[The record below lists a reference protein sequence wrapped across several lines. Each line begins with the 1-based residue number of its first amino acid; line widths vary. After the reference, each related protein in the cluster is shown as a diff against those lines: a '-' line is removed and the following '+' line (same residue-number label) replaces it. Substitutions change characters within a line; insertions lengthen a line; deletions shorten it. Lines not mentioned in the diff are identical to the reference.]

1 MNEIAL
7 NGKTFEEI
15 ISKEQIEELVQGL
28 SDQINADYKDKKPI
42 VIAVLDGAFIFA
54 ADLIRKFEFDHQFR
68 FVKLSSYEGMESTG
82 TIKYRL
88 DLELDVQNE
97 DILIIE
103 DIVDTGITLNQYTQH
118 LASKNPKSIQ
128 ICSLLTKPKALKHK
142 DLEVKYCGKE
152 IDDLFVI
159 GYGLDWDFKAR
170 HLPAIYQLKKEL

>member
-1 MNEIAL
+1 MKQVEL

-15 ISKEQIEELVQGL
+15 ISKEGIERLVDRL
-28 SDQINADYKDKKPI
+28 SSEINIDYKEKKPI

-88 DLELDVQNE
+88 DLELDIENE
-97 DILIIE
+97 DLLIIE
-103 DIVDTGITLNQYTQH
+103 DIVDTGNTLHQYTLHLNQQ
-118 LASKNPKSIQ
+118 KPKSIE
-128 ICSLLTKPKALKHK
+128 ICSLLTKPKALQHK
-142 DLEVKYCGKE
+142 DLHVKYCGKE

-159 GYGLDWDFKAR
+159 GYGLDWDYKAR
-170 HLPAIYQLKKEL
+170 HLPAIYQLK